1 VEDGSLGQEKKGEF
15 RMLFLKD
22 IKYLLH
28 VANHPFDGFWD
39 LKYENK
45 GKLRIALF
53 MVFIVTVTMILK
65 RQYVGYVVNYNY
77 PLSLNSINEL
87 KYIVLPFLL
96 WCIANWSLT
105 TLMDGE
111 GKFIEIVIATGYAML
126 PLVLVN
132 IPNILLS
139 NVITLREA
147 SFYYLLDSFALLW
160 FLWLLFIGTMTV
172 HQYTVTK
179 TITTMLL
186 TLVVMGIIIFLGL
199 LFFNLIQQVISFI
212 YTIYQE
218 LSLRR

>member
-1 VEDGSLGQEKKGEF
+1 MS
-15 RMLFLKD
+15 FLKD

-45 GKLRIALF
+45 GKLRIAVF
-53 MVFIVTVTMILK
+53 MVFVVTVTMILK
-65 RQYVGYVVNYNY
+65 RQYVGFVVNYNY

-111 GKFIEIVIATGYAML
+111 GKFIEIIIATGYAML
-126 PLVLVN
+126 PLVMVN

-160 FLWLLFIGTMTV
+160 FLWLLFIGTMIV

>member
-1 VEDGSLGQEKKGEF
+1 MS
-15 RMLFLKD
+15 FLKD

-45 GKLRIALF
+45 GKLRIAVL

-111 GKFIEIVIATGYAML
+111 GKFIEIVIATGYAMI
-126 PLVLVN
+126 PLVLVT

-179 TITTMLL
+179 TIATMLL

>member
-1 VEDGSLGQEKKGEF
+1 MS
-15 RMLFLKD
+15 FLKD

-28 VANHPFDGFWD
+28 VATHPFDGFWD

-45 GKLRIALF
+45 GKLRIAIV

-65 RQYVGYVVNYNY
+65 RQYVGYVVNYSY

-126 PLVLVN
+126 PLVIVN

-186 TLVVMGIIIFLGL
+186 TLVVIGIIIFLGL

-218 LSLRR
+218 LALRG